1 MSIYPALRSR
11 MGTWDYYV
19 VKMTARELSQKVMY
33 ASAIHDDITL
43 DRAIQ
48 RELNKSRVKKEI
60 VVYLK
65 RQPHRFFSSI
75 VIAALEG
82 NPKFEP
88 VEVTADPRFTL
99 IHNDRR
105 FDESFGV
112 LQFDGTEKYY
122 ALDGQHRLS
131 AIKTL
136 LDRDDP
142 LSDGAPK
149 GFEDDEF
156 SVIVVVPNEKDSNDV
171 FMKKYR
177 RLFSYLNR
185 YAKPTRKATNIIMD
199 EDDTFAIITRRLIT
213 DHPFFQSDARRQM
226 ESTRIKTDKG
236 KNLKTGDS
244 YFTSIETLYEMNIA
258 LLSSPKR
265 FTHGWG
271 PDNEEG
277 EDLKKFIRF
286 RPSSEEYIDCLYDEL
301 EIYWDGLLAELP
313 VLQSNPT
320 KMRFHEITDR
330 KNRNGTDHLLF
341 WPIGQQMLAE
351 IARELLNKRLRDQ
364 ENPTTETIRFAL
376 KGLNQLEWQLHQ
388 APWKHFLLVPS
399 ISSRTGKR
407 SWTMRNQD
415 RTKVVRHGQIIQQWI
430 LGLEYNDA
438 DFANNLKN
446 QWESFLIPGD
456 RQTEEMTDESWQ
468 QTVDELWQQVE
479 DKKSAM
485 PW

>member
-1 MSIYPALRSR
+1 MEGTLMSIYPALRSR
-11 MGTWDYYV
+11 MGTWNYYII
-19 VKMTARELSQKVMY
+19 KMSVRELSQNVMY
-33 ASAIHDDITL
+33 ASAIHDDRTL

-48 RELNKSRVKKEI
+48 RELKKSRVREEI
-60 VVYLK
+60 VEYLK

-82 NPKFEP
+82 NPTFEP
-88 VEVTADPRFTL
+88 VEVTTDPRFKMV
-99 IHNDRR
+99 HNNQRVNKA
-105 FDESFGV
+105 FGI

-131 AIKTL
+131 AIRTL
-136 LDRDDP
+136 LDRNDP
-142 LSDGAPK
+142 LSDGAPED
-149 GFEDDEF
+149 FEDDEI
-156 SVIVVVPNEKDSNDV
+156 SVIVVVPSKKDSNGI

-185 YAKPTRKATNIIMD
+185 YAKKTDQATNIIMD

-213 DHPFFQSDARRQM
+213 EYSFFQSDARRQM
-226 ESTRIKTDKG
+226 ESTKIKTEKG

-244 YFTSIETLYEMNIA
+244 YFTSIETLYDMNIA
-258 LLSSPKR
+258 LLSSTKR
-265 FTHGWG
+265 QTIGWG
-271 PDNEEG
+271 PDNE
-277 EDLKKFIRF
+277 D
-286 RPSSEEYIDCLYDEL
+286 
-301 EIYWDGLLAELP
+301 WDGLLAELP
-313 VLQSNPT
+313 VLQSDPT

-330 KNRNGTDHLLF
+330 KNKRGTDHLLF

-351 IARELLNKRLRDQ
+351 IARELLNKRLHNQ
-364 ENPTTETIRFAL
+364 ENPTTETVRFAL

-388 APWKHFLLVPS
+388 APWKYFLLVPS
-399 ISSRTGKR
+399 ISARTGKR

-430 LGLEYNDA
+430 LGLEYDDA
-438 DFANNLKN
+438 DFINSLKN

-456 RQTEEMTDESWQ
+456 QQTVGTANESWQ

-479 DKKSAM
+479 DRKSAVA
-485 PW
+485 W